1 MGTPEPESTQGAY
14 LLSFSGDS
22 ATLLALPDHERVP
35 LALSPSGELLS
46 ADLGE
51 LDPAAVISLQHD
63 GAFVEPGSQP
73 SGVRI
78 NGEPL
83 CAGVPLDPGD
93 VITLGGSALV
103 FHHDPRRSNPQQ
115 ALTREQFLRR
125 LDQEIERC
133 ARYHRRCALLIVQLG
148 TGAASTDD
156 VHQTTAVN
164 CLRRGDVVG
173 RTGPGELGVLLAET
187 DALAHVPA
195 LRVMQA
201 MAPSA
206 PRARAGLAMFPA
218 DGSAS
223 ETLLAGARAA
233 ALGAHEGS
241 MASVSESASCFTMGD
256 EVAVAVDPKTQRL
269 FSMVGQLAKS
279 DIPVLVL
286 GETGVGKGVLIRAM
300 HSWSPRSAKR
310 LLTINC
316 AAMPESLL
324 ESELFG
330 YRRGAFSGADS
341 DKPGLFEA
349 AHGGTLFLDEI
360 GEGSPRI
367 QAELLRVLETGFV
380 RRVGS
385 TNEHR
390 VDVRVAAA
398 TNSDLEQEVA
408 AGRFRKDL
416 YYRINAAML
425 MVPPLRHRA
434 LDVPALAEPML
445 EQGCRRRGRPPMHL
459 SRQAMQLLQQHRWSG
474 NVRELKHVMEYM
486 VAVNHHQEIG
496 AQHLPQNIR
505 APWVAGGDLDRDP
518 TPNHGAMDGDR
529 EDRAPRTFRK
539 LSEEIRELERKRM
552 VEALT
557 ATGGVRVQA
566 ARLLGVPV
574 RTFRNKLRTHGLS
587 TWPGSGRTGSAGRP
601 DAP

>member
-22 ATLLALPDHERVP
+22 ATLLALPDHGRVP
-35 LALSPSGELLS
+35 LALSPAGEVLS
-46 ADLGE
+46 TDLGDLE
-51 LDPAAVISLQHD
+51 PAAVISQQRD
-63 GAFVEPGSQP
+63 GVYVEPGSR
-73 SGVRI
+73 SCGALV

-83 CAGVPLDPGD
+83 CARVPLDSGD
-93 VITLGGSALV
+93 VITLGDSALV
-103 FHHDPRRSNPQQ
+103 FHRDPRRSDPQQ
-115 ALTREQFLRR
+115 ALTRGQFLRR
-125 LDQEIERC
+125 LDQETERC
-133 ARYHRRCALLIVQLG
+133 GRYHRRCALLIVQLG
-148 TGAASTDD
+148 TDTESKSE
-156 VHQTTAVN
+156 VHEATALK

-173 RTGPGELGVLLAET
+173 RTGPGELGVLLTET

-201 MAPSA
+201 VAPAA
-206 PRARAGLAMFPA
+206 PHARAGLAIFPA
-218 DGSAS
+218 DGSVPD
-223 ETLLAGARAA
+223 TLLAGARAA
-233 ALGAHEGS
+233 AHQAQEGS

-279 DIPVLVL
+279 DIPVLVM

-300 HSWSPRSAKR
+300 HSWSPRSDKR

-330 YRRGAFSGADS
+330 YQRGAFSGADS
-341 DKPGLFEA
+341 DKQGLFEA

-367 QAELLRVLETGFV
+367 QAELLRVLESGFV

-385 TNEHR
+385 LEER
-390 VDVRVAAA
+390 QVDVRVATA
-398 TNSDLEQEVA
+398 TNSDLEQAVA
-408 AGRFRKDL
+408 EGRFRKDL
-416 YYRINAAML
+416 FYRINAATL

-434 LDVPALAEPML
+434 LDVPALAARML
-445 EQGCRRRGRPPMHL
+445 EQGCRRRGRPPMRL
-459 SRQAMQLLQQHRWSG
+459 SRRALQMLQRHRWSG

-486 VAVNHHQEIG
+486 AAVNHQQEIRVE
-496 AQHLPQNIR
+496 HLPRDIR
-505 APWVAGGDLDRDP
+505 ASWADREPTPLPVAGE
-518 TPNHGAMDGDR
+518 A
-529 EDRAPRTFRK
+529 RAPHTFRK

-552 VEALT
+552 VQALT
-557 ATGGVRVQA
+557 ASGGVRAQA
-566 ARLLGVPV
+566 ARLLGVPS
-574 RTFRNKLRTHGLS
+574 RTFRNKLRAHGLS
-587 TWPGSGRTGSAGRP
+587 TWPSSRGAGSAGRP
-601 DAP
+601 DQS